1 MLSAPQVLSPSSYRI
16 PLPAGDS
23 CGRSSL
29 FAIFFSEPETQKKDE
44 QNKCQSK
51 IKMGIH
57 RFYPPGFPAWLGIAL
72 VSAVI
77 QAGGDLQS
85 LQ

>member
-1 MLSAPQVLSPSSYRI
+1 MLSAPQVLSPSSYRF
-16 PLPAGDS
+16 PLRAGAS
-23 CGRSSL
+23 CCRSSL

-44 QNKCQSK
+44 KNECQSK

-57 RFYPPGFPAWLGIAL
+57 RFNPPIFPAWLGLDL

-77 QAGGDLQS
+77 QAEGDLQRF
-85 LQ
+85 Q